1 MRYNYQ
7 TKGVCSRLISFDIEN
22 GIISNVEFQGGCHGN
37 LKAISRLVNGK
48 NAEEI
53 ASILAGNTCGMKNT
67 SCPDQLAQALE
78 EALSAAV

>member
-67 SCPDQLAQALE
+67 SCADQLSKAIA
-78 EALSAAV
+78 EALQEA

>member
-67 SCPDQLAQALE
+67 SCADQLSKAIN
-78 EALSAAV
+78 EALQDA